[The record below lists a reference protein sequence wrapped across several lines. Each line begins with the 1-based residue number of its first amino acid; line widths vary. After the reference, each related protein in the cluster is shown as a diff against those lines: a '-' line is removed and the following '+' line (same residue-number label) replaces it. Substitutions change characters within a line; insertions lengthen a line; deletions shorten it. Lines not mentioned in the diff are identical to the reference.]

1 MGPLVGWVLFD
12 DADPDLWTE
21 GYWAVREL
29 LPAAIAFSIGG
40 AVLLRYRKARWPATV
55 LLICGLL
62 AGLALLFAGLW
73 WDAMLVS
80 GPLAEPMFLANGIA
94 TDLLLG
100 LSLTVLPQLYPDG
113 PLPGRLWKVLLG
125 VSAGLALVA
134 TFKNQYN
141 FPTVLDLAERY
152 FWSTVLGL
160 GWLIALA
167 SLIVRWRRGTALLRR
182 QIVGFAAVMAIMI
195 AVLFLSTAYG
205 PFPYLEPTVIVALWP
220 LAVVISIAVAV
231 LQYHLYD
238 VRAVIRRVVVYG
250 ASHSRRAGRREAR
263 RSPAERRH

>member
-1 MGPLVGWVLFD
+1 MW
-12 DADPDLWTE
+12 
-21 GYWAVREL
+21 
-29 LPAAIAFSIGG
+29 
-40 AVLLRYRKARWPATV
+40 
-55 LLICGLL
+55 
-62 AGLALLFAGLW
+62 
-73 WDAMLVS
+73 
-80 GPLAEPMFLANGIA
+80 LANGMA

-125 VSAGLALVA
+125 VSAGLVVIA
-134 TFKNQYN
+134 TLTHQYN
-141 FPTVLDLAERY
+141 FPTVLNLAEWY
-152 FWSTVLGL
+152 FWSTVVGL

-205 PFPYLEPTVIVALWP
+205 PFPYLEPTVIVSLGAWP
-220 LAVVISIAVAV
+220 LAVVIAIVVAV

-238 VRAVIRRVVVYG
+238 VRLGDATKAPRWSWTSKRGGPIPDPPLIL
-250 ASHSRRAGRREAR
+250 
-263 RSPAERRH
+263 RSQR